1 MEQEYVAAAKA
12 ESSVYTMHSPK
23 RNKNKIIRVY
33 LVELIKQLQLQIH
46 HEVISNDSIKNSSFV

>member
-33 LVELIKQLQLQIH
+33 LVELIKQLQL
-46 HEVISNDSIKNSSFV
+46 